1 MADRLYFV
9 LNGEFKVSKKIVV
22 VNKKQEDHEIVHEA
36 VHNQASSGRPKT
48 SAFPL
53 AKQREKKTTR
63 KKGVLDLIIVTE
75 RGVLGDEDAVVD
87 AEGHTYMTTCECI
100 SKTAN
105 VYELKAEDFLREGKK
120 QSNWS
125 EILELIHAKRDKFA
139 SRVIQKNEVQ
149 NDFGKSL
156 KRKRNQQ
163 VTNMAE
169 TVNQWTDVG
178 VNSFQVRKEKD
189 FKRLISAKMQ
199 QFKKISSTKRKEVNR
214 SQDVEYANRQSL
226 DLPMAAL
233 ADGRPSIPKA
243 AYKPNHPYQ
252 SNIKVPFA
260 STQTNSFKQ
269 LEIQTP
275 IAYQTE
281 TNTSLVI
288 GAQSSTSVPNLKLAI
303 LQTPL
308 KSTFKNNLKSNLHS
322 YNTTTR
328 SHSKI

>member
-1 MADRLYFV
+1 MLTKFLVKKHYNKSQTLYREGEMADRLYFV

-100 SKTAN
+100 SKTAD

-139 SRVIQKNEVQ
+139 SRVI
-149 NDFGKSL
+149 
-156 KRKRNQQ
+156 
-163 VTNMAE
+163 
-169 TVNQWTDVG
+169 
-178 VNSFQVRKEKD
+178 
-189 FKRLISAKMQ
+189 
-199 QFKKISSTKRKEVNR
+199 
-214 SQDVEYANRQSL
+214 
-226 DLPMAAL
+226 
-233 ADGRPSIPKA
+233 
-243 AYKPNHPYQ
+243 
-252 SNIKVPFA
+252 
-260 STQTNSFKQ
+260 
-269 LEIQTP
+269 
-275 IAYQTE
+275 
-281 TNTSLVI
+281 
-288 GAQSSTSVPNLKLAI
+288 
-303 LQTPL
+303 
-308 KSTFKNNLKSNLHS
+308 
-322 YNTTTR
+322 
-328 SHSKI
+328 